1 MMGNGYG
8 MAGMWLLWLWGLLI
22 LAGIGYLVIATAT
35 DHRRRNPRP
44 DGWPDHPPHPTAAA
58 PRELLNQR
66 YARGE
71 LTTEEYTER
80 LRVLTEN
87 TER

>member
-1 MMGNGYG
+1 MMGNGFG
-8 MAGMWLLWLWGLLI
+8 MAGMWLLWLWGLLV

-35 DHRRRNPRP
+35 DHRRRSHQP
-44 DGWPDHPPHPTAAA
+44 DGWQDHPPRTAAA
-58 PRELLNQR
+58 PRDVLNQR

-80 LRVLTEN
+80 LHTLTEN
-87 TER
+87 TGR